1 MFSASFSVARPI
13 FKDPVKIPT
22 GTPPTQNR
30 GLRCARSVSS
40 SDTNSIQ
47 KVYPALQSFAFNAVS
62 VKSFIVFLAQK
73 LGKMSNTSEYLK
85 TRHVCLWCAAEILYI
100 LDHNGIRLDDHTLGR
115 LQYASTLHILSFGR
129 LYELTHGQYLYHPT
143 PKIHYLEHIVHRAVA
158 TRINPLVFSTW
169 EDEKCLA
176 RFKALGKRCHGGS
189 MLLRSLQRYIL
200 MLSLRWDKRRRA
212 AL

>member
-1 MFSASFSVARPI
+1 MQSRVSITSVTKVVCCLCLPLRGVL
-13 FKDPVKIPT
+13 FFERK
-22 GTPPTQNR
+22 GSR
-30 GLRCARSVSS
+30 GLPWPATFPCTQ
-40 SDTNSIQ
+40 SD
-47 KVYPALQSFAFNAVS
+47 
-62 VKSFIVFLAQK
+62 
-73 LGKMSNTSEYLK
+73 
-85 TRHVCLWCAAEILYI
+85 VC
-100 LDHNGIRLDDHTLGR
+100 
-115 LQYASTLHILSFGR
+115 SFGNSKDFGCR
-129 LYELTHGQYLYHPT
+129 TLAKTATHRNGTGALRHSFGARVEPCSSCQVFPD
-143 PKIHYLEHIVHRAVA
+143 IVTMSADVLNIRAVA